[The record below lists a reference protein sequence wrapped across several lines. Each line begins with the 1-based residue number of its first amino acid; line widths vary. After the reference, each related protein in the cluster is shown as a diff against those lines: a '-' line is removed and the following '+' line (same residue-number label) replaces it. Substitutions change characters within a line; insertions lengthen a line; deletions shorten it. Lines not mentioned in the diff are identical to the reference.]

1 MTYVRQHLKRINLW
15 NNNTINEIKFFNG
28 SIKSILFIPKKIRE
42 KYLTAFEIDSKWLV
56 QAASKRQKWIDQS
69 QSLNL
74 YINQASGKKLDN
86 IYSLAWL
93 YGLKTTY
100 YLRSLGASD
109 NEKSTVKGSNLNS
122 VKNVKIGSKASKRE
136 GTAK

>member
-1 MTYVRQHLKRINLW
+1 LKRNNLW
-15 NNNTINEIKFFNG
+15 NNNIINEIKYYNG
-28 SIKSILFIPKKIRE
+28 SIKQIKSIPKSLRDKF
-42 KYLTAFEIDSKWLV
+42 LTAFEIDPKWLI

-74 YINQASGKKLDN
+74 YLSEASGKKLDN

-100 YLRSLGASD
+100 YLRSMGASD
-109 NEKSTVKGSNLNS
+109 NEKSTINNSNLNA
-122 VKNVKIGSKASKRE
+122 VKNERLINVNSSCE
-136 GTAK
+136 SCE